1 MLNLVV
7 EGWRFLPHSY
17 SIVNQFQCLEFLKR
31 RDRVNLFHRDV
42 AYYNPNWQM
51 LEGIFRVEDENKL
64 RNIPQPK
71 QDGDVTFRIKY
82 PYNLA
87 PAQSKKTFV
96 FATSEMLAV
105 PPFMLENGKSLE
117 ENHKDSDVVI
127 ITPSQWSKRG
137 FLNSGADPDR
147 VVVIPHGVDPQIYYP
162 VESKKRSKL
171 RNDLGWDESF
181 IFLNI
186 SSMLVCK
193 GIDILLKAFAQVVE
207 NYPQTKL
214 VLKGLDS
221 LYYSQ
226 NILEDILE
234 NLTFGE
240 LENILPRLSY
250 IGDSLSFVEIAQL
263 YQGADVYVSP
273 YLSEGFNMPVLEALA
288 CGLPVIC
295 TKGGPTDDFT
305 NPDFALNIESQLGY
319 MDFLEGFEDS
329 LALKPDLGHLVELMI
344 KSIEDEDFRQQAKS
358 NAAKFVAESFTYEKV
373 VDRLLILFGDN
384 HI

>member
-64 RNIPQPK
+64 RNITQPK

>member
-31 RDRVNLFHRDV
+31 RDKVNLFHRDV

-105 PPFMLENGKSLE
+105 SPFMLENGKSLE

-171 RNDLGWDESF
+171 RNDLGWDDSF

-329 LALKPDLGHLVELMI
+329 LALKPDLDHLVELMI

-373 VDRLLILFGDN
+373 VDRLLILFGNN